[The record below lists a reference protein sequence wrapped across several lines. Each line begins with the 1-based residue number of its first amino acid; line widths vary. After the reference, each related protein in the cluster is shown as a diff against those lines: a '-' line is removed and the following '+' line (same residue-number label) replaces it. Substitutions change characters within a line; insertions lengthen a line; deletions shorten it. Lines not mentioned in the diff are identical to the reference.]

1 MDTNTPRLHLC
12 RSQEVV
18 WIEGSV
24 QDNHTHAHHALQ
36 IIWSSR
42 DAPATLH
49 IEDTTLSCHSAIID
63 GRVPHAVELE
73 RGLIAL
79 IDAASP
85 LAKGLRSRHLDGRPF
100 VTIDDVALHEER
112 SHQEH
117 LRHLIGEER
126 FPIDARIQDVL
137 TWLDVLERE
146 GRWDEVSLEHA
157 LQRACLSRSRFLHL
171 FSDHVGSPWRTY
183 LVWRRALVAITLAN
197 DGASLTRA
205 AHEAGYSDS
214 AHLSRQFLMLFGFSP
229 MALLKNS
236 HFVQSE

>member
-1 MDTNTPRLHLC
+1 LDTNAPRLHLS

-24 QDNHTHAHHALQ
+24 QDNRTHEHHALQ

-42 DAPATLH
+42 DAPLTLR
-49 IEDTTLSCHSAIID
+49 INGTTLSCHNAIID
-63 GRVPHAVELE
+63 GRVPHAVEFE

-79 IDAASP
+79 IDTASP

-100 VTIDDVALHEER
+100 VTLEGVTLRENR

-117 LRHLIGEER
+117 LRQLMGEE
-126 FPIDARIQDVL
+126 PSPVDARIQDVL

-146 GRWDEVSLEHA
+146 GRWAEASLEQA
-157 LQRACLSRSRFLHL
+157 LQRACLSRGRFRHL
-171 FSDHVGSPWRTY
+171 FSAHVGSPWRTY

-197 DGASLTRA
+197 GGVSLTRA

-236 HFVQSE
+236 HFVQSD